1 MMSIEVLEEADSQ
14 WNQRLIKSGFGTIY
28 QSREIASNF
37 RKRDYTPLFLRF
49 IDNKGSITGQL
60 LCYLHPILKNNNLR
74 SKILTKI
81 PSARKLFCR
90 WSYGPIIFEPSSRT
104 IIYETLG
111 KFLLKKKYR
120 IQGSEHPLCSGPLN
134 SLKNNFEISLWST
147 YLIDLTIPKDQLY
160 NNIKKSNGRKN
171 IERSI
176 RKGVVVEEITTK
188 TLPEYVDVL
197 NKMYRESGREEVK
210 LDIIMDW
217 WTLFEPLGYSG
228 LIAKKNETII
238 GGLLFSYFNNY
249 LIEALVA
256 RSKKDSEEKLYAQ
269 DLIKW
274 KIIEWANNKKLRYY
288 DLAGF
293 NPKPESPKEVG
304 IMEFK
309 KKWGGVKHDFWKIKK
324 TSFF

>member
-1 MMSIEVLEEADSQ
+1 
-14 WNQRLIKSGFGTIY
+14 
-28 QSREIASNF
+28 
-37 RKRDYTPLFLRF
+37 
-49 IDNKGSITGQL
+49 
-60 LCYLHPILKNNNLR
+60 
-74 SKILTKI
+74 
-81 PSARKLFCR
+81 
-90 WSYGPIIFEPSSRT
+90 
-104 IIYETLG
+104 
-111 KFLLKKKYR
+111 
-120 IQGSEHPLCSGPLN
+120 
-134 SLKNNFEISLWST
+134 LKNNFEISLWST
-147 YLIDLTIPKDQLY
+147 YLIDLTKPKDQLY

-210 LDIIMDW
+210 LDIIMYW